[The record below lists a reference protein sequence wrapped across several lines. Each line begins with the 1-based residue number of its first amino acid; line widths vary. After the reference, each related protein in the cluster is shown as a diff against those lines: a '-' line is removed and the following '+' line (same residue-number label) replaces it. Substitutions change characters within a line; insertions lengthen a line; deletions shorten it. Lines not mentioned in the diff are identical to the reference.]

1 MTDEIV
7 IDGTPVEVD
16 MSSGIVATND
26 ETRLVTGTVGRAA
39 QAIMGIRDMLDV
51 LAVMRKEI
59 FIKDIDYAVVPGT
72 DKPSLMKPGAEK
84 LCNTFSV
91 YPKYNIIH
99 AVRRDGSDGSEP
111 YYYYEIECTLHRI
124 SDNAIVG
131 TGIGVG
137 NSWEG
142 KYRWRWVSEDRLP
155 AKYKGHE
162 HELESRSGM
171 ISEFAFSIDKA
182 ETTGQYG
189 KPKEYWDNWKK
200 AIEVG
205 AARKTTKKTK
215 TGKVMDAWEMGGTEY
230 QIPNPDIFSQ
240 INTVVKM
247 TEKRALIAA
256 VLVAFNA
263 SQFFTQDIEE
273 WVVSDANADAFNL
286 ILPKR

>member
-1 MTDEIV
+1 MVHPDEILEGAV
-7 IDGTPVEVD
+7 VLDDTT
-16 MSSGIVATND
+16 S
-26 ETRLVTGTVGRAA
+26 LVTNPSGGVVISAATV
-39 QAIMGIRDMLDV
+39 AIQSIRDMLDV
-51 LAVMRKEI
+51 LTFMRKEI
-59 FIKDIDYAVVPGT
+59 FKDGIDYAVVPGT
-72 DKPSLMKPGAEK
+72 DKPSLLKPGAEK

-91 YPKYNIIH
+91 YPKYTILH
-99 AVRRDGSDGSEP
+99 AVRREGSDSAEP
-111 YYYYEIECTLHRI
+111 YFYFEIECTLHRI

-137 NSWEG
+137 STFEA
-142 KYRWRWVSEDRLP
+142 KYRWRWVSEANLP
-155 AKYKGHE
+155 IKYRGHE

-215 TGKVMDAWEMGGTEY
+215 SGKVIDAWEMGGTEY
-230 QIPNPDIFSQ
+230 QIPHPDIYSQ
-240 INTVVKM
+240 VNTVMKM
-247 TEKRALIAA
+247 TEKRAMIAA

-273 WVVSDANADAFNL
+273 MEVSAANADQFNL
-286 ILPKR
+286 VLPKR